1 MDTDSD
7 SAASST
13 RCEAQLKTLK
23 LTVVY
28 RDTGALVR
36 RQDVAAVTATQEAA
50 HCVHTLVVAH
60 AAAGVL
66 TLIHVCMSVCERV
79 CVCMSEGDKWRKE
92 CRWLET
98 KYFSLSLFFVLTL
111 QLR

>member
-60 AAAGVL
+60 AAAGVF
-66 TLIHVCMSVCERV
+66 TLIHVCMSVCECV
-79 CVCMSEGDKWRKE
+79 CVHE
-92 CRWLET
+92 
-98 KYFSLSLFFVLTL
+98 
-111 QLR
+111 